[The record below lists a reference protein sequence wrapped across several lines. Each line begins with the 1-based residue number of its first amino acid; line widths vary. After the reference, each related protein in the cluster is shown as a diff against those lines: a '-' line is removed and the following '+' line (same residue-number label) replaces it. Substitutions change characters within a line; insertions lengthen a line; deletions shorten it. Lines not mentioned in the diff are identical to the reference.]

1 MLKDNTVF
9 VGNKP
14 VMNYVLA
21 VVTQFNNGAD
31 EVAIKARGKAISRAV
46 DTAEI
51 ALNRFLDNVTK
62 KQIITS
68 TEIIDTFS
76 LGRPKFSLYGT
87 PRHGVITRFGRSG
100 RHREIPAVDGSREGV
115 LKLSIRNQLEEW
127 TRVSRVVLSE
137 KEGKLPEHLKSYLLS
152 IQRNTNRIQSRM
164 DRMLETR
171 TPF

>member
-51 ALNRFLDNVTK
+51 SINRFLEGVSK
-62 KQIITS
+62 KEILTS
-68 TEIIDTFS
+68 TEMIDTDTGKTNVS
-76 LGRPKFSLYGT
+76 S
-87 PRHGVITRFGRSG
+87 I
-100 RHREIPAVDGSREGV
+100 EI
-115 LKLSIRNQLEEW
+115 
-127 TRVSRVVLSE
+127 VLSQ
-137 KEGKLPEHLKSYLLS
+137 
-152 IQRNTNRIQSRM
+152 IR
-164 DRMLETR
+164 
-171 TPF
+171 